1 MIHRTLLRFA
11 LRAVTRLRGFHRAF
25 ALQPALALTAAAFSC
40 GLLLLAGCSST
51 RQIETSPPQTIDA
64 AEQEDDRPTTQ
75 QARLTVSL
83 EQGETALPDDI
94 ERFEFRIAEVRLH
107 ETGGGWIRLPSDVH
121 HFTLPLPQR
130 SRRVVLDTQIAPAA
144 YDSVALTFDRLFARF
159 SENAG
164 APLTAAAG
172 DEPLRLALNLSTSLD
187 TRSAVTF
194 QFEPGA
200 SLRRAPDCRWFFVPT
215 LRAVV
220 E

>member
-1 MIHRTLLRFA
+1 MIKTTIVQFSS
-11 LRAVTRLRGFHRAF
+11 
-25 ALQPALALTAAAFSC
+25 QPARSRAAAAFSC
-40 GLLLLAGCSST
+40 ALLLLAGCSST

-64 AEQEDDRPTTQ
+64 AEPEDDQPATQ
-75 QARLTVSL
+75 QARFTVSI

-107 ETGGGWIRLPSDVH
+107 ETDGGWIRLPSEVH
-121 HFTLPLPQR
+121 QFTLPLPR
-130 SRRVVLDTQIAPAA
+130 RGRRVVLDAQIAPAD

-164 APLTAAAG
+164 APLTAAD
-172 DEPLRLALNLSTSLD
+172 DEPLRLALDLSISLD
-187 TRSAVTF
+187 APSALNL

-200 SLRRAPDCRWFFVPT
+200 SLRRAPDCRWFFVPV